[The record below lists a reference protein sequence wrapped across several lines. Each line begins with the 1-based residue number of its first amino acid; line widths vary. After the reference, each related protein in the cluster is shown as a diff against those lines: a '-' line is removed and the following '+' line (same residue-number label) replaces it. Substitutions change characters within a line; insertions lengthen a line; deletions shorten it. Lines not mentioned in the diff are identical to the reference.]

1 MHQRNIT
8 GHREEQKC
16 HASSL
21 VAKQIRWKNCNIKH
35 LSPYKE
41 GNRSRR
47 LTNASN
53 SVLKNNKVPIRHE
66 ENNSTINKVLD
77 TLKQKL
83 TVLSKSVRRY
93 LDSNERQQ

>member
-16 HASSL
+16 HASSYM
-21 VAKQIRWKNCNIKH
+21 AKEIRREHCNINH
-35 LSPYKE
+35 LSPHKE

-47 LTNASN
+47 LTNASKTI
-53 SVLKNNKVPIRHE
+53 LKNNKVPIRHE

-83 TVLSKSVRRY
+83 KVLSKRVRRY
-93 LDSNERQQ
+93 LDSNKR